1 MELRVVGAVVCGS
14 ATKSTEKKGSEAM
27 GEFKPNIIGRRSVL
41 KAAAAAGVTQVAAPF
56 VISARAEETIKIG
69 LDDPLTGTYAELGK
83 NEQIGS
89 ELAVDQINAK
99 GGILGR
105 KVELLVEDS
114 SSTNTGTAVQK
125 AHKLIDRDKVT
136 FLLGNVNSAMAVA
149 LGEVSNEA
157 GILHIVTG
165 GHTDAVTGTDC
176 HWNVFRVCN
185 TTRMETNSVS
195 ATLFKQYGKKWYFLT
210 PDYAFGHTLQEGFE
224 AALKANQGTELGV
237 SLTPLGTTDYS
248 SYLIKA
254 QAASPDVIICLEAG
268 QDAVN
273 ALKQAV
279 QFGLDK
285 RFHIA
290 GAQQELE
297 VLNGLPPEAR
307 IGTWVFEWY
316 WKQPKVPHVK
326 EFVAE
331 IRKRNG
337 GKVPTARHWFGYV
350 AAWTCALAAE
360 GTKSLDPMKMAK
372 FLQNFKLP
380 PEIAL
385 MPTNPFYR
393 QGDNQLMPTLYV
405 GHAVATGKD
414 DPEDLF
420 VVDEEVNG
428 AEAALPVAET
438 GCKMKWPA

>member
-1 MELRVVGAVVCGS
+1 
-14 ATKSTEKKGSEAM
+14 M
-27 GEFKPNIIGRRSVL
+27 GKFKPFTMRRRTL
-41 KAAAAAGVTQVAAPF
+41 LQAAAAAGVAQIAAPF
-56 VISARAEETIKIG
+56 VISARAADTVKIG

-83 NEQIGS
+83 NEQIGC
-89 ELAVDQINAK
+89 ELAVEQINAK
-99 GGILGR
+99 GGILDR

-114 SSTNTGTAVQK
+114 TSANTGTAVQK
-125 AHKLIDRDKVT
+125 AHKQIDRDKVN
-136 FLLGNVNSAMAVA
+136 FLLGNVNSAMAIA
-149 LGEVSNEA
+149 LGEVSNQA
-157 GILHIVTG
+157 GILHVVTG
-165 GHTDAVTGTDC
+165 GHTDSVTGTDC

-185 TTRMETNSVS
+185 TTRMETNSVAS
-195 ATLFKQYGKKWYFLT
+195 TLFKKYGKKWYFLT
-210 PDYAFGHTLQEGFE
+210 PDYAFGHTLQQGFE
-224 AALKANQGTELGV
+224 AALKENNGTELGA

-254 QAASPDVIICLEAG
+254 QAANPDVIIFLQAG
-268 QDAVN
+268 EDAVN

-279 QFGLDK
+279 QFGLNK
-285 RFHIA
+285 KFHIA

-297 VLNGLPPEAR
+297 VLDGLPPEAR

-316 WKQPKVPHVK
+316 WKQPNVPHLN

-331 IRKRNG
+331 IRKRHG

-350 AAWTCALAAE
+350 STWTCALAAN
-360 GTKSLDPMKMAK
+360 GTKSLDALKMAK
-372 FLQNFKLP
+372 FLQDFKLP

-385 MPTNPFYR
+385 MPNNPFYR
-393 QGDNQLMPTLYV
+393 KGDNQLMPTLYV
-405 GHAVATGKD
+405 GHAVEQGKD

-420 VVDEEVNG
+420 VVDEEVKG

>member
-1 MELRVVGAVVCGS
+1 M
-14 ATKSTEKKGSEAM
+14 TKDLLSR
-27 GEFKPNIIGRRSVL
+27 PVQRRTML
-41 KAAAAAGVTQVAAPF
+41 KAGLAIGTMQVASPF
-56 VISARAEETIKIG
+56 LVKALGEEPIKMG
-69 LDDPLTGTYAELGK
+69 LDDPFTGTYAQFGK
-83 NEQIGS
+83 NEQIGCQ
-89 ELAVDQINAK
+89 LAIDQINAK

-105 KVELLVEDS
+105 QVELLAEDS
-114 SSTNTGTAVQK
+114 TSTDTGTAVQK
-125 AHKLIDRDKVT
+125 AHKLIDRDKVN
-136 FLLGNVNSAMAVA
+136 FLLGNVNSAMALA
-149 LGEVSNEA
+149 IGEVSNQA

-185 TTRMETNSVS
+185 TTRMETDSV
-195 ATLFKQYGKKWYFLT
+195 AKTLFTKYGKKWYFIT
-210 PDYAFGHTLQEGFE
+210 PDYAFGHTLQQGFE
-224 AALKANQGTELGV
+224 VALKQYGGTEVGA
-237 SLTPLGTTDYS
+237 SLTPLGTTDFS

-254 QAASPDVIICLEAG
+254 QAADPEVILFLVAG

-279 QFGLDK
+279 QFGLEK
-285 RFHIA
+285 KYHIA

-297 VLNGLPPEAR
+297 VLEGLPPEAR

-316 WKQPKVPHVK
+316 WKQPNVPDIK

-350 AAWTCALAAE
+350 SAWTCAYAAN
-360 GTKSLDPMKMAK
+360 GTKSLDADKMAK
-372 FLQNFKLP
+372 FLQNWKLP

-385 MPTNPFYR
+385 MPNSPFYR
-393 QGDNQLMPTLYV
+393 EGDNQLLPTLYV
-405 GHAVATGKD
+405 GHAVEKGKD

-420 VVDEEVNG
+420 VVDQEVKG
-428 AEAALPVAET
+428 VDAALPVAET

>member
-1 MELRVVGAVVCGS
+1 M
-14 ATKSTEKKGSEAM
+14 TKDLLSRPM
-27 GEFKPNIIGRRSVL
+27 QRRTML
-41 KAAAAAGVTQVAAPF
+41 KAGLAIGTMQVASPF
-56 VISARAEETIKIG
+56 LVKALGEEPIKMG
-69 LDDPLTGTYAELGK
+69 LDDPFTGTYAQFGK
-83 NEQIGS
+83 NEQIGCQ
-89 ELAVDQINAK
+89 LAIDQINAK

-105 KVELLVEDS
+105 QVELLAEDS
-114 SSTNTGTAVQK
+114 TSTDTGTAVQK
-125 AHKLIDRDKVT
+125 AHKLIDRDKVN
-136 FLLGNVNSAMAVA
+136 FLLGNVNSAMALA
-149 LGEVSNEA
+149 IGEVSNQA

-185 TTRMETNSVS
+185 TTRMETDSV
-195 ATLFKQYGKKWYFLT
+195 AKTLFTKYGKKWYFIT
-210 PDYAFGHTLQEGFE
+210 PDYAFGHTLQQGFE
-224 AALKANQGTELGV
+224 VALKQYGGTEVGA
-237 SLTPLGTTDYS
+237 SLTPLGTTDFS

-254 QAASPDVIICLEAG
+254 QAADPEVILFLVAG

-279 QFGLDK
+279 QFGLEK
-285 RFHIA
+285 KYHIA

-297 VLNGLPPEAR
+297 VLEGLPPEAR

-316 WKQPKVPHVK
+316 WKQPNVPDIK

-350 AAWTCALAAE
+350 SAWTCAHAAN
-360 GTKSLDPMKMAK
+360 GTKSLDADKMAK
-372 FLQNFKLP
+372 FLQNWKLP

-385 MPTNPFYR
+385 MPNSPFYR
-393 QGDNQLMPTLYV
+393 EGDNQLMPTLYV
-405 GHAVATGKD
+405 GHAVEKGKD

-420 VVDEEVNG
+420 VVDQEVKG
-428 AEAALPVAET
+428 VDAALPVAET